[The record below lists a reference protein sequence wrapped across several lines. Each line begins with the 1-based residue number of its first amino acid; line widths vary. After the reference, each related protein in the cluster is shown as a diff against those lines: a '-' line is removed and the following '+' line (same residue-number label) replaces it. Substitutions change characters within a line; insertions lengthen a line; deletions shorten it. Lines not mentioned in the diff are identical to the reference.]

1 MSSIYFNTYFFTDRS
16 RIAILHR
23 KLRTLILMKCQV
35 YYERQC
41 GAAGNLSVVG
51 LNHIQGSRCV
61 LEHETLPSF
70 FSTALFQEWI

>member
-41 GAAGNLSVVG
+41 GVG
-51 LNHIQGSRCV
+51 TKTLDFQPRCC
-61 LEHETLPSF
+61 ESDACF
-70 FSTALFQEWI
+70 N